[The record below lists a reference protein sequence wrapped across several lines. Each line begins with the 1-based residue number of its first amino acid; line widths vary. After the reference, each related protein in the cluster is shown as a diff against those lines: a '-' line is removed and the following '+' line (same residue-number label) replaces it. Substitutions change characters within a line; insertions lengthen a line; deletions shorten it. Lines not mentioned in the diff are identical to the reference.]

1 VAIVKNDNKSVSSIH
16 SGEKTT
22 NGKSSNKVSDKS
34 TRRRF
39 TPEYKLEILRQL
51 EECRGTHGA
60 VGEFLRR
67 EGLYSSQVSDWK
79 REFDAN
85 LSKAF
90 STKRGPKPDPAE
102 DAKKQISDLEKKVAR
117 LEKQLGQAHSV
128 IDIQKKLSMI
138 LGVQLPEE

>member
-1 VAIVKNDNKSVSSIH
+1 MAIVKNDNK

-67 EGLYSSQVSDWK
+67 EG
-79 REFDAN
+79 R
-85 LSKAF
+85 
-90 STKRGPKPDPAE
+90 
-102 DAKKQISDLEKKVAR
+102 
-117 LEKQLGQAHSV
+117 
-128 IDIQKKLSMI
+128 
-138 LGVQLPEE
+138 